1 MPEFYGWERV
11 RKFVAE
17 ALDRSRNKS
26 APTPPIMILVGPSG
40 YGKTELLEDLAKAHR
55 GSSPT
60 VRLDFAGNPDAT
72 PAQIM
77 LAIGRPLEEHVP
89 GVGSARFPLLMTGI
103 SAIALREGGLGSLA
117 DQLATQLR
125 TGGGISGSAVTNL
138 TSNAAKL
145 LPSAEQRALVT
156 SGGTAI
162 GGVIDWV
169 RARQIRRRLVWYAR
183 SGNPEGM
190 DGSDYGPLL
199 ALRDRWLES
208 LNAGD
213 PEVRRAARLHVW
225 RVLCRALLADLRAFP
240 KAGLSHGERTTN
252 CLLLLDNADAPVS
265 KEFLEMLAETRLKA
279 TDGADSL
286 VVVAAQRT
294 RPALQPAVGPARD
307 PAEGGLS
314 YQEWL
319 KATLSPGIPM
329 SPWYP
334 VRLAG
339 LSLGQV
345 REIVSSHVLRK
356 AENDAKFTYAVTGG
370 HPGAVRELARV
381 LAAIPDPLPADFDP
395 RTVVSRQEEDTL
407 ISMIRPASLS
417 ETDLAAMAV
426 FGLTLHP
433 RLKVGDHVFRSLA
446 WNSVKGLAW
455 NNVKELD
462 VQERFLDLMWARGE
476 DAFGIRPLYRWLLT
490 RWLARDKD
498 LWREAHESFVA
509 HYRTSEGYDPA
520 AERYH
525 QLALTTMSSLGNLHE
540 VAKYLAEQFARLG
553 DRMIGGA
560 RVLADLRAD
569 EWNDT
574 LASITT
580 APNRLMEADAER
592 WELGAVSVLPRD
604 PWEVVRRM
612 DRIGRPDDPLRVITR
627 LVAARWLFND
637 LLFDPKRK
645 TSLMLTEDY
654 LELARITPGDANAG
668 VFYAE
673 AGHYRK
679 IVREWED
686 SW

>member
-1 MPEFYGWERV
+1 VSEFYGWEII

-17 ALDRSRNKS
+17 ALDRSRNKN
-26 APTPPIMILVGPSG
+26 ALTPPIMIVVGSAG
-40 YGKTELLEDLAKAHR
+40 YGKTELLEDLAKTHR

-72 PAQIM
+72 PAQVM
-77 LAIGRPLEEHVP
+77 LAIGRPLEERVP

-103 SAIALREGGLGSLA
+103 SAITLRGDGPGSLA
-117 DQLATQLR
+117 DQLATRLR
-125 TGGGISGSAVTNL
+125 AGGGISGSAVTSL

-145 LPSAEQRALVT
+145 LPSAGQQALVT
-156 SGGTAI
+156 GGGTAI
-162 GGVIDWV
+162 GGAIDWI
-169 RARQIRRRLVWYAR
+169 RARQIRRRLGWYDR
-183 SGNPEGM
+183 SGNAEGT

-208 LNAGD
+208 LNARD
-213 PEVRRAARLHVW
+213 PEVRVAARLHVW
-225 RVLCRALLADLRAFP
+225 RVLCRALLADLRDFP
-240 KAGLSHGERTTN
+240 KPGLSHGERTTN

-286 VVVAAQRT
+286 VVVAAQGT

-307 PAEGGLS
+307 SADEGLS

-319 KATLSPGIPM
+319 KATLSPEIPM

-339 LSLGQV
+339 LSLGHV

-370 HPGAVRELARV
+370 HPGAVQELARV
-381 LAAIPDPLPADFDP
+381 LAGIPDPLPANFDA

-407 ISMIRPASLS
+407 ISMVCPASLS
-417 ETDLAAMAV
+417 EADLAAMAV
-426 FGLTLHP
+426 FGLTLRP
-433 RLKVGDHVFRSLA
+433 RLKAGDSVFRSLA
-446 WNSVKGLAW
+446 WN
-455 NNVKELD
+455 VKELD
-462 VQERFLDLMWARGE
+462 VRERFLDLMWVRGGDPFE
-476 DAFGIRPLYRWLLT
+476 IRPLYRWLLT
-490 RWLARDKD
+490 RWLARDRD
-498 LWREAHESFVA
+498 RWRDAHEGFMA
-509 HYRTSEGYDPA
+509 HYRTGPGYEPT

-525 QLALTTMSSLGNLHE
+525 QLALTTMSSLENLHD

-553 DRMIGGA
+553 DRMVGGA
-560 RVLADLRAD
+560 CVPADLRAD

-592 WELGAVSVLPRD
+592 REIGAASELPRD
-604 PWEVVRRM
+604 PWDVVQRM
-612 DRIGRPDDPLRVITR
+612 DRTGGRDDHLRVITR

-637 LLFDPKRK
+637 LLFDPQRK
-645 TSLMLTEDY
+645 TSLLLTEEY
-654 LELARITPGDANAG
+654 LKLARITPGDAE

-679 IVREWED
+679 IVRDWED